1 MKNSCK
7 TPIANTYLYRLSS
20 SFVFEYI
27 INDILPLVYSW
38 KIRRFML
45 KRLGVSIGKGTFIM
59 KKTYFQYPKLF
70 RIGSNS
76 HINRGC
82 LIDARGGIK
91 IGNSVSISHN
101 VSLVT
106 GGHDYMSTNFE
117 GKFLPIEI
125 DDYVWIGVG
134 AIILQGVHIKKGAV
148 ICAGAVVNKDVE
160 AYQVVGGVPARPIGE
175 RTQNLDYECH
185 WNTLFT

>member
-1 MKNSCK
+1 MRITNS
-7 TPIANTYLYRLSS
+7 YLYNLCG

-27 INDILPLVYSW
+27 INDVLPLVYSW
-38 KIRRFML
+38 KIRRIIL
-45 KRLGVSIGKGTFIM
+45 KIIGVSIGKGTFIM
-59 KKTYFQYPKLF
+59 KKTYFQNPKLF

-82 LIDARGGIK
+82 LIDARGGIT

-106 GGHDYMSTNFE
+106 GGHDYMSPNFD
-117 GKFLPIEI
+117 GKFLPIII
-125 DDYVWIGVG
+125 DDYVWIGIG

-148 ICAGAVVNKDVE
+148 ICAGAVVNKDVDE
-160 AYQVVGGVPARPIGE
+160 YQVVGGVPARPIDK
-175 RTQNLDYECH
+175 RTTNLHYVCQ